1 MVHGDANRQQQAEAP
16 AFAKAQGAGHRL
28 SSMVHGTLPGRPKG
42 SKWPGWIISLS
53 INGLVGCSNLSNL
66 CVYTL
71 HIYIIISIIKYI
83 YIHIYIYSISI
94 IIGNQSHQ

>member
-1 MVHGDANRQQQAEAP
+1 VVHGDANRQQQAEAP

-66 CVYTL
+66 CVYT
-71 HIYIIISIIKYI
+71 YI
-83 YIHIYIYSISI
+83 YIYNYINNHIYLV
-94 IIGNQSHQ
+94 